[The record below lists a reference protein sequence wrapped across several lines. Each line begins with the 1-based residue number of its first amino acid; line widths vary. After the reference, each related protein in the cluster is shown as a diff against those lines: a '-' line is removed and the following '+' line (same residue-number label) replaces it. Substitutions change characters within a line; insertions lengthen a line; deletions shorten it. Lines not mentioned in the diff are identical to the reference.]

1 VTTDA
6 PKKLGQYQLLSH
18 LATGGMAEIYL
29 GRHKGIH
36 GFEKQVVVKRILPE
50 LIRRKEFVE
59 MFFDEA
65 RIAARLK
72 HPNIVEIYDLGQD
85 GGDYFIAMEYLKGR
99 TLREA
104 VVESIKKGDPLPPT
118 IAALVV
124 AQVCEGL
131 HYAHE
136 FTDDSGAPLQ
146 IVHRDVSPNNIILLY
161 SGGVKLVDFGVAKTK
176 VQLHRTE
183 AGVLRGKLSYM
194 SPEQCLG
201 KPVDARSDVFSAGV
215 VLWELLAQRRLFRR
229 NSEQN
234 TIEAV
239 LSAHIPLVEEYRRGV
254 PPELDEITRRAME
267 RSVDSRYQSAAQM
280 ARDLRRCLLKLDAAV
295 SNHEIGEFVRVLFRG
310 QTKRTHGKPEKVR
323 TQEQKPG
330 FLRNLDDG
338 TSPAGAVTD
347 VADRF
352 VDLDEDEPYLTDI
365 ETEVE
370 GLATSPSRPAPTGI
384 SWVRKRLVLTAAAAV
399 AVLGLIALVIG
410 VIAGEDTAG
419 EETVAKADAEFLED
433 DLASLT
439 KLVIRSRPRGC
450 LVKVNG
456 IKIPGVTPMKELAVE
471 PGRSHVVVV
480 NCIGHHREIRR
491 VSGRAGE
498 TITLDFAPTPK
509 R

>member
-1 VTTDA
+1 MTT
-6 PKKLGQYQLLSH
+6 PSPQKLGQYRLLSH

-29 GRHKGIH
+29 ARHTGIR

-50 LIRRKEFVE
+50 LVRRKEFVE

-104 VVESIKKGDPLPPT
+104 VVESIKRGHPLSAEL
-118 IAALVV
+118 AALVV

-183 AGVLRGKLSYM
+183 VGVLRGKLSYM

-201 KPVDARSDVFSAGV
+201 KAVDARSDVFSAGV

-229 NSEQN
+229 NSEQK

-239 LSAHIPLVEEYRRGV
+239 LSAHIPLVNEYRRGV
-254 PPELDEITRRAME
+254 PPELDVIARRAME
-267 RSVDSRYQSAAQM
+267 RSVDYRYQSAAEM
-280 ARDLRRCLLKLDAAV
+280 AREIRRCLLNLDAAV
-295 SNHEIGEFVRVLFRG
+295 GNNEIGEFVRVMFKG
-310 QTKRTHGKPEKVR
+310 QTHKTQPKPERVP
-323 TQEQKPG
+323 TQERIPG
-330 FLRNLDDG
+330 FLRNLEDQ
-338 TSPAGAVTD
+338 TSPAAD
-347 VADRF
+347 AADLADRF
-352 VDLDEDEPYLTDI
+352 ADLDDDEPYLTYID
-365 ETEVE
+365 TEVE
-370 GLATSPSRPAPTGI
+370 GVATSPRKTAPADSFWSP
-384 SWVRKRLVLTAAAAV
+384 KRLMLSVAAAAI
-399 AVLGLIALVIG
+399 LGLIALVIG
-410 VIAGEDTAG
+410 LAVGGEPAGEKA
-419 EETVAKADAEFLED
+419 VAEADEEFLED
-433 DLASLT
+433 DLANLT
-439 KLVIRSRPRGC
+439 RLVIRSRPRGC

-456 IKIPGVTPMKELAVE
+456 IRIPGVTPMRELAVD
-471 PGRSHVVVV
+471 PGRRHVVVV
-480 NCIGHHREIRR
+480 TCIGHQQEVRR

-498 TITLDFAPTPK
+498 TITMDFAPAPK
-509 R
+509 K